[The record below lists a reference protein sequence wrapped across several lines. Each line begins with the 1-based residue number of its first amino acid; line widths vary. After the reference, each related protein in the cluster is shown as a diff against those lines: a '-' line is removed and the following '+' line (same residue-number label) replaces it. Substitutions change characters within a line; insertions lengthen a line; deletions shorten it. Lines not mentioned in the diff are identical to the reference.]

1 MFMSNWKQVCA
12 KSLSL
17 GAGVALLASPAAAEV
32 SPETAYVFNSFL
44 FLVCGFLVMFMAAG
58 FAMLESGMVRSKNVA
73 TICFKNI
80 SLFSIAGL
88 MYWLVG
94 YNLMYGIEEGGY
106 IGELFSVWSADDS
119 AIMGETPNFEG
130 GYAAGS
136 DWFFQMVFCAT
147 TASIVSGTI
156 AERMKLWPF
165 LIFTLFLTGFIYPVV
180 GSWEWGTGF
189 LDAMGFS
196 DFAGSTLV
204 HSTGGWAA
212 LVGAIILGARTGK
225 YGPNGQ
231 VNPMPGSNMT
241 LATLGTFI
249 LWLGWFGFNGGSQLA
264 LGSGAD
270 AAAISNIF
278 INTNMAAAGGVVVAG
293 LVSQALYGKVDL
305 TMALNGAIGG
315 LVSITAEP
323 LTPSIGSAVF
333 IGGIGGL
340 LVVLAVPLL
349 DKLKIDDVV
358 GAIPAHLVCG
368 IWGTM
373 IVPLTNSDASYGV
386 QAIGVVSVGAFTVIA
401 SGLLWSLLKVTIG
414 IRVDEEEELLG
425 LDKSE
430 LGIEAYPE
438 FSR

>member
-1 MFMSNWKQVCA
+1 MSNWKQVCA

-17 GAGVALLASPAAAEV
+17 GAGVALLASPASAEV

-165 LIFTLFLTGFIYPVV
+165 LIFTLFLTGFIYPIV

-212 LVGAIILGARTGK
+212 LVGAIVLGARTGK

-386 QAIGVVSVGAFTVIA
+386 QAVGVVSVGAFTVIA
-401 SGLLWSLLKVTIG
+401 SGILWSLLKVTMG
-414 IRVDEEEELLG
+414 IRVDEEEELIG

>member
-1 MFMSNWKQVCA
+1 MFTKTL
-12 KSLSL
+12 KILGL
-17 GAGVALLASPAAAEV
+17 GAAASMLAGPAMAEV
-32 SPETAYVFNSFL
+32 SAETAYVFNTFL

-73 TICFKNI
+73 TICLKNI

-119 AIMGETPNFEG
+119 AIAGEAADFSG
-130 GYAAGS
+130 GYASGS
-136 DWFFQMVFCAT
+136 DWYFQMVFCAT

-165 LIFTLFLTGFIYPVV
+165 LIFTLFLTGFVYPIV
-180 GSWEWGTGF
+180 GSWEWGTGW

-212 LVGAIILGARTGK
+212 LMGAILLGARAGK
-225 YGPNGQ
+225 YGPDGQ
-231 VNPMPGSNMT
+231 VNPMPGSSMP

-278 INTNMAAAGGVVVAG
+278 INTNMAAAAGVVVAMIASN
-293 LVSQALYGKVDL
+293 VIYGKIDL

-323 LTPSIGSAVF
+323 LTPSIGAAVF

-340 LVVLAVPLL
+340 LVVLTVPLL
-349 DKLKIDDVV
+349 DKFKIDDVV

-368 IWGTM
+368 MWGTL

-386 QAIGVVSVGAFTVIA
+386 QLTGIIAVGVFTSIVSAIIWSVLKMTMG
-401 SGLLWSLLKVTIG
+401 LKV
-414 IRVDEEEELLG
+414 EEEEEIIG
-425 LDKSE
+425 LDKTE

-438 FSR
+438 FSRG

>member
-1 MFMSNWKQVCA
+1 MFKITL
-12 KSLSL
+12 KILGL
-17 GAGVALLASPAAAEV
+17 GAAASMVAGPALAEV
-32 SPETAYVFNSFL
+32 SAETAYVFNTFL

-73 TICFKNI
+73 TICLKNI

-106 IGELFSVWSADDS
+106 IGELFAVWSADDS
-119 AIMGETPNFEG
+119 AIAGDVADFSG
-130 GYAAGS
+130 GYASGS
-136 DWFFQMVFCAT
+136 DWYFQMVFCAT

-165 LIFTLFLTGFIYPVV
+165 LIFTLFLTGFVYPIV
-180 GSWEWGTGF
+180 GSWEWGTGW

-212 LVGAIILGARTGK
+212 LMGAILLGARAGK
-225 YGPNGQ
+225 YGPDGQ
-231 VNPMPGSNMT
+231 VNPMPGSSMP

-278 INTNMAAAGGVVVAG
+278 INTNMAAAAGVVVAM
-293 LVSQALYGKVDL
+293 LASNAIYGKIDL

-323 LTPSIGSAVF
+323 LTPSIGAAVF
-333 IGGIGGL
+333 IGGVGGL
-340 LVVLAVPLL
+340 LVVLTVPLL
-349 DKLKIDDVV
+349 DKFKIDDVV

-368 IWGTM
+368 MWGTL
-373 IVPLTNSDASYGV
+373 IVPLTNGDASYGV
-386 QAIGVVSVGAFTVIA
+386 QLTGIIAVGVFTSIVSAVIW
-401 SGLLWSLLKVTIG
+401 SVLKMTMGLK
-414 IRVDEEEELLG
+414 VDEEAEITG
-425 LDKSE
+425 LDKTE

-438 FSR
+438 FSRG